1 MKKMQKFILFLAFL
15 IPIGMLAQTKV
26 TGVVTE
32 QSTGT
37 PLLGV
42 NVVIKG
48 TATGTTTDFD
58 GKYQINAANGQTIV
72 FTYVGYKIQEIA
84 YTGQA
89 TVNVALEEDASKLD
103 EVVIVGY
110 GSAEK
115 KDVTGAVESVSS
127 DNFNGGAIV
136 SPEQLIAG
144 KTAGVQVTPPSGAPG
159 TGAAIKIRGGVSSLS
174 ASSAPLIVVD
184 GVPLDQGS
192 AGLNYINANDI
203 ASFTVLKDASAA
215 SIYGSRATGGVIL
228 ITTKTGKS
236 GQPVNVSVNHF
247 TSVGNNV
254 NEVDVLS
261 SSQFREL
268 ILANGNTNQIA
279 QLGNTST
286 DWQDQIYRGSLTTD
300 TNVTVSGGFDNS
312 NYRASI
318 GFVNQEGTLRHS
330 KVERWTG
337 SVKFVQRLLED
348 DLSIEANV
356 LGALLDD
363 NFGNNGAIGAA
374 VSFDPTQSVFDP
386 NSPFGG
392 YTENVNNDGSIN
404 TIAVRNPV
412 GLQELYSNT
421 ADTKRSTGSLKIDY
435 TLPFFRD
442 LKVTV
447 KGGYDYNEVNGR
459 LNIPGVAASNF
470 NDQGLF
476 GTYNTLNRTRLLDV
490 YGLYKK
496 EIESIKSTID
506 VTVGH
511 SFQSFYR
518 SNRFQNV
525 TGLDEVT
532 GNIFKTENALESYFG
547 RLNFAY
553 DNKYLVTFNLRNDSS
568 SRLNPDDRSDF
579 FGGLS
584 LGWNIIDENFMK
596 DSKVFSQL
604 KLRAGYGE
612 TGQQEFGQDYGYIP
626 RYTTGDGQ
634 VQYQFGYNADGT
646 PRFVTTLRPEEYD
659 ENLRWER
666 SKTINLGLDFGF
678 FNDRLTGSVEV
689 YERKVEDLINFI
701 PVPAGTNLSN
711 ALFTN
716 VGNLE
721 NRGLEINLNAG
732 IVEND
737 NFSWNTNFNISFF
750 DNEITKLFLTDDP
763 TSPGTLT
770 GGIAG
775 GVGNTIQINSVGF
788 EANSFYVFKQI
799 YDPNGAPIE
808 GAYVDING
816 DGVVDTND
824 RYRYKSPNPDAVI
837 GFNSNMQYGNFD
849 FSFTMRASL
858 GNFAY
863 NNVASS
869 TGNTQALFGA
879 NTINNVNASILDTGF
894 QNQQLFSDYYVQDA
908 SFLKLDNL
916 TIGYSFDNLFN
927 KDIRMRL
934 YATGQNLFV
943 ITDYDGLDPEI
954 NGGID
959 NNFYPRSRN
968 ILMGLNLNL

>member
-1 MKKMQKFILFLAFL
+1 MQKFILFLAFL

-48 TATGTTTDFD
+48 TTTGTTTDFD
-58 GKYQINAANGQTIV
+58 GKYQISATNGQTIV
-72 FTYVGYKIQEIA
+72 FTYVGYKSQEIV
-84 YTGQA
+84 YSGQSS
-89 TVNVALEEDASKLD
+89 VNVALQEDTSQLD
-103 EVVIVGY
+103 EVVVVGY
-110 GSAEK
+110 GSAVK
-115 KDVTGAVESVSS
+115 KDVTGAVESVTS
-127 DNFNGGAIV
+127 DDFNGGAIV

-159 TGAAIKIRGGVSSLS
+159 SGSSIKIRGGVSSLS
-174 ASSAPLIVVD
+174 ASSNPLIVVD
-184 GVPLDQGS
+184 GVPLDQGNS
-192 AGLNYINANDI
+192 GLNYINANDI
-203 ASFTVLKDASAA
+203 ESFTVLKDASAA

-236 GQPVNVSVNHF
+236 GQPLNINVNHY

-254 NEVDVLS
+254 NEVDVLTS
-261 SSQFREL
+261 TEFREL
-268 ILANGNTNQIA
+268 VTANGNANQIA
-279 QLGNTST
+279 QLGDTST

-300 TNVTVSGGFDNS
+300 TNITLSGGFENS
-312 NYRASI
+312 LYRASV
-318 GFVNQEGTLRHS
+318 GYVRQEGTLRNS
-330 KVERWTG
+330 KVDRWTG
-337 SVKFVQRLLED
+337 SVKFIQRLLND
-348 DLSIEANV
+348 DLKVEVNV

-363 NFGNNGAIGAA
+363 TFGNGGAIGAA

-386 NSPFGG
+386 TSPFGG
-392 YTENVNNDGSIN
+392 YTENVNNDGTIN

-412 GLQELYSNT
+412 ALLELYDNT
-421 ADTKRSTGSLKIDY
+421 AYTRRSTGSLNIDY

-442 LKVTV
+442 VKLTA
-447 KGGYDYNEVNGR
+447 KGGYDYFEADGN
-459 LNIPGVAASNF
+459 LNIPAEAASNF
-470 NDQGLF
+470 NSQGF
-476 GTYNTLNRTRLLDV
+476 TGTNSTLNRSNLLDL
-490 YGLYKK
+490 YAFYKK
-496 EIESIKSTID
+496 DIESIKSTVD
-506 VTVGH
+506 LTVGH
-511 SFQSFYR
+511 SYQYFYR
-518 SNRFQNV
+518 SNRFRNE
-525 TGLDEVT
+525 TGLGEVT
-532 GNIFKTENALESYFG
+532 SNAFKTDNALESYFG
-547 RLNFAY
+547 RLNFSY
-553 DNKYLVTFNLRNDSS
+553 DNKYLVTLNLRNDIS

-579 FGGLS
+579 FGGVS

-596 DSKVFSQL
+596 NSKVFSQL

-612 TGQQEFGQDYGYIP
+612 TGQQEIGLDYGYIP
-626 RYTTGDGQ
+626 RYTTGDNR
-634 VQYQFGYNADGT
+634 VQYQFGYNSDGS

-689 YERKVEDLINFI
+689 YERKVEDLLNFI

-711 ALFTN
+711 QLLTN

-721 NRGLEINLNAG
+721 NRGLEINLNATP
-732 IVEND
+732 VQND
-737 NFSWNTNFNISFF
+737 KFTWNTNFNISFF
-750 DNEITKLFLTDDP
+750 ENKITKLFLTDNTD
-763 TSPGTLT
+763 SPGVLV

-775 GVGNTIQINSVGF
+775 GVGNTIQINSVGN
-788 EANSFYVFKQI
+788 EVNAFYVFKQI
-799 YDPNGAPIE
+799 YDANGAPIE
-808 GAYVDING
+808 GAYVDINA
-816 DGVVDTND
+816 DGVIDIND

-849 FSFTMRASL
+849 FGFTLRASL

-863 NNVASS
+863 NNVASN

-879 NTINNVNASILDTGF
+879 NSINNVNASILDTGF

-916 TIGYSFDNLFN
+916 TIGYNLDNLF
-927 KDIRMRL
+927 KDVRMRV

>member
-1 MKKMQKFILFLAFL
+1 MQKFILFLAFL
-15 IPIGMLAQTKV
+15 IPIGMFAQTKV

-32 QSTGT
+32 KATGT

-42 NVVIKG
+42 NVIVKG
-48 TATGTTTDFD
+48 TTNGTTTNFD
-58 GKYQINAANGQTIV
+58 GDYQITVSNGQTLV
-72 FTYVGYKIQEIA
+72 FTYVGFKNQEVL

-103 EVVIVGY
+103 EVVVVGY
-110 GSAEK
+110 GSAVK
-115 KDVTGAVESVSS
+115 KDVTGAVESVTS
-127 DNFNGGAIV
+127 DDFNGGAIV

-159 TGAAIKIRGGVSSLS
+159 SGSAIKIRGGVSSLS
-174 ASSAPLIVVD
+174 ASTNPLIVVD

-192 AGLNYINANDI
+192 SGLNYINANDI
-203 ASFTVLKDASAA
+203 ESFTVLKDASAA

-236 GQPVNVSVNHF
+236 GQPLNVNINHY
-247 TSVGNNV
+247 SSIGQNV

-261 SSQFREL
+261 ASEFRSLVE
-268 ILANGNTNQIA
+268 ANGNPNQIA
-279 QLGNTST
+279 QLGNSST
-286 DWQDQIYRGSLTTD
+286 NWQDQIYRGSYTSD
-300 TNVTVSGGFDNS
+300 TNVTLSGGFDNS

-318 GFVNQEGTLRHS
+318 GYLNQNGTLDNS
-330 KVERWTG
+330 NVKRWTG
-337 SVKFVQRLLED
+337 SVKFVQRLLND
-348 DLSIEANV
+348 DLKIEANV

-363 NFGNNGAIGAA
+363 TFGNTGAIGAA
-374 VSFDPTQSVFDP
+374 VSFDPTQTVFDST
-386 NSPFGG
+386 SPFGG
-392 YTENVNNDGSIN
+392 YTEYVNNDGSIN

-412 GLQELYSNT
+412 GLLDLFSNT
-421 ADTKRSTGSLKIDY
+421 ADTKRSTGNIKFDY

-442 LKVTV
+442 V
-447 KGGYDYNEVNGR
+447 KLTANLGYDYLEVDGN
-459 LNIPGVAASNF
+459 LVIPEQAASNF
-470 NDQGLF
+470 NDQGLV
-476 GTYNTLNRTRLLDV
+476 GTYNTLNRTRLMDV
-490 YGLYKK
+490 YANYKK
-496 EIESIKSTID
+496 EVESIKSTFD
-506 VTVGH
+506 VTLGH
-511 SFQSFYR
+511 SFQHFYR
-518 SNRFQNV
+518 FNTFQNT
-525 TGLDEVT
+525 TGLGEVT
-532 GNIFKTENALESYFG
+532 GNTTIGENALESYFG
-547 RLNFAY
+547 RFNYAY
-553 DNKYLVTFNLRNDSS
+553 DNKYLLTFNLRNDSS

-579 FGGLS
+579 FGGVS

-646 PRFVTTLRPEEYD
+646 PRFVSTLRPEEYD

-666 SKTINLGLDFGF
+666 SKTINIGLDFGF

-689 YERKVEDLINFI
+689 YEAKVEDLINFI

-721 NRGLEINLNAG
+721 NRGLEINLNAA

-737 NFSWNTNFNISFF
+737 KFSWNTNFNVSFF
-750 DNEITKLFLTDDP
+750 ENKITKLFLTDDP
-763 TSPGTLT
+763 TSIGSLT

-775 GVGNTIQINSVGF
+775 GVGNTIQINSVGY
-788 EANSFYVFKQI
+788 EANSFFVFKQI
-799 YDPNGAPIE
+799 YDAQGAPIE
-808 GAYVDING
+808 GAYVDVNA
-816 DGVVDTND
+816 DGVIDIND

-837 GFNSNMQYGNFD
+837 GFSSNMQYGNID
-849 FSFTMRASL
+849 FGFTMRASI

-863 NNVASS
+863 NNVASN
-869 TGNTQALFGA
+869 TGNVQALFGA
-879 NTINNVNASILDTGF
+879 NSINNVNSSILDTGF
-894 QNQQLFSDYYVQDA
+894 RNQQLFSDYYVQDA

-916 TIGYSFDNLFN
+916 TVGYTLEKVF
-927 KDIRMRL
+927 KDASMRL
-934 YATGQNLFV
+934 YVTGQNLFV

-954 NGGID
+954 SGGID

>member
-15 IPIGMLAQTKV
+15 IPIGMFAQTKV

-32 QSTGT
+32 KSTGT

-48 TATGTTTDFD
+48 TTTGTTTDFD
-58 GKYQINAANGQTIV
+58 GKYQISANDGQIIV
-72 FTYVGYKIQEIA
+72 FTYVGYKNQEIA

-89 TVNVALEEDASKLD
+89 TIDVALEEDASTLD
-103 EVVIVGY
+103 EVVVVGY
-110 GSAEK
+110 GSAVK
-115 KDVTGAVESVSS
+115 KDVTGAVESVTSE
-127 DNFNGGAIV
+127 DFNGGAIV

-159 TGAAIKIRGGVSSLS
+159 SGSAIKIRGGVSSLS

-203 ASFTVLKDASAA
+203 ESFTVLKDASAA

-236 GQPVNVSVNHF
+236 GQLNVNVNHF
-247 TSVGNNV
+247 TSVGSNV

-261 SSQFREL
+261 STQFRDL
-268 ILANGNTNQIA
+268 VMANGNANQIDD
-279 QLGNTST
+279 LGNAST
-286 DWQDQIYRGSLTTD
+286 NWQDEIYRGSLTHD

-312 NYRASI
+312 SYRASV
-318 GFVNQEGTLRHS
+318 GFVTQEGTLRTS
-330 KVERWTG
+330 EVDRWTG
-337 SVKFVQRLLED
+337 SLKFIQRLLND
-348 DLSIEANV
+348 DLRIEANV
-356 LGALLDD
+356 LGAILDD
-363 NFGNNGAIGAA
+363 QFGNQGAIGAA
-374 VSFDPTQSVFDP
+374 VSFDPTQTVFDP
-386 NSPFGG
+386 NSPFNG
-392 YTENVNNDGSIN
+392 YTENVNNDGTIN

-412 GLQELYSNT
+412 GLIEQNDST
-421 ADTKRSTGSLKIDY
+421 AETKRSTGSLKIDY

-442 LKVTV
+442 LKLTV
-447 KGGYDYNEVNGR
+447 KGGYDYNEVDGR
-459 LNIPGVAASNF
+459 FVIPDGAASNEVT
-470 NDQGLF
+470 DGLF
-476 GTYNTLNRTRLLDV
+476 GTNNTLNRTQLLDV
-490 YGLYKK
+490 FAFYKK
-496 EIESIKSTID
+496 DIESINTTID
-506 VTVGH
+506 VTAGH
-511 SFQSFYR
+511 SFQNFYR
-518 SNRFQNV
+518 SNRFLNV
-525 TGLDEVT
+525 DGLDQV
-532 GNIFKTENALESYFG
+532 NSNVFKTENALESYFG
-547 RLNFAY
+547 RANISIA
-553 DNKYLVTFNLRNDSS
+553 DKYLITLNLRNDIS
-568 SRLNPDDRSDF
+568 SRLNPDDRSDI
-579 FGGLS
+579 FGGVS
-584 LGWNIIDENFMK
+584 LGWNIMGEKFMEN
-596 DSKVFSQL
+596 SKVFSQL

-626 RYTTGDGQ
+626 RYTTGDGR
-634 VQYQFGYNADGT
+634 VQYQFGYNPDGS
-646 PRFVTTLRPEEYD
+646 PRFVTTIRPEEYD

-678 FNDRLTGSVEV
+678 LNDRITGSVEV

-701 PVPAGTNLSN
+701 SVPAGTNLSN
-711 ALFTN
+711 MLFTN

-721 NRGLEINLNAG
+721 NRGLEVNLNTL
-732 IVEND
+732 IVDTEK
-737 NFSWNTNFNISFF
+737 FSWNTNFNVSFF

-763 TSPGTLT
+763 TTPGSPT

-799 YDPNGAPIE
+799 YDANGAPIE

-816 DGVVDTND
+816 DGVVDIDD
-824 RYRYKSPNPDAVI
+824 RYRYKSPNADAVL

-863 NNVASS
+863 NNVASN
-869 TGNTQALFGA
+869 TGNIQSLFGA
-879 NTINNVNASILDTGF
+879 NSINNVNASILDTGF

-916 TIGYSFDNLFN
+916 TIGYTFQEAFKNT
-927 KDIRMRL
+927 RL
-934 YATGQNLFV
+934 RVYATGQNLFV

-954 NGGID
+954 DGGID

-968 ILMGLNLNL
+968 ILMGINLNL

>member
-48 TATGTTTDFD
+48 TTTGTTTDFD
-58 GKYQINAANGQTIV
+58 GKYQINVNNGQTIV
-72 FTYVGYKIQEIA
+72 FTYVGYKTQELA

-89 TVNVALEEDASKLD
+89 TVNVALEEDASKLN
-103 EVVIVGY
+103 EVVVVGY
-110 GSAEK
+110 GSAVK
-115 KDVTGAVESVSS
+115 KDVTGAVESVTS
-127 DNFNGGAIV
+127 DDFNGGAIV
-136 SPEQLIAG
+136 SPEQLISG

-159 TGAAIKIRGGVSSLS
+159 SGSAIKIRGGVSSLS
-174 ASSAPLIVVD
+174 ASSSPLIVVD
-184 GVPLDQGS
+184 GVPLDQGNS
-192 AGLNYINANDI
+192 GLNYINANDI
-203 ASFTVLKDASAA
+203 ESFTVLKDASAA

-236 GQPVNVSVNHF
+236 GQPMNINVNHY
-247 TSVGNNV
+247 TSIGKNV

-261 SSQFREL
+261 STQFRDL
-268 ILANGNTNQIA
+268 VSANGNANQIA

-286 DWQDQIYRGSLTTD
+286 DWQDQIYRSSLTSD

-312 NYRASI
+312 NYRASV
-318 GFVNQEGTLRHS
+318 GFVTQKGTLRNS
-330 KVERWTG
+330 KVDRWTG
-337 SVKFVQRLLED
+337 SVKFIQRLLDD
-348 DLSIEANV
+348 DLKIEANV

-363 NFGNNGAIGAA
+363 TFGNTGAIGAA

-386 NSPFGG
+386 TSPFGG
-392 YTENVNNDGSIN
+392 YTENVNNDGTIN

-412 GLQELYSNT
+412 GLIELYSNT

-442 LKVTV
+442 IKLTA
-447 KGGYDYNEVNGR
+447 KGGYDYFEVDGN
-459 LNIPGVAASNF
+459 LNIPAVAASNS
-470 NDQGLF
+470 NSDGLVA
-476 GTYNTLNRTRLLDV
+476 TNSTLNRSRLLDL
-490 YGLYKK
+490 YANYKK
-496 EIESIKSTID
+496 DIESIKSTVD

-511 SFQSFYR
+511 SFQNFFR
-518 SNRFQNV
+518 SNRFQNTPGV
-525 TGLDEVT
+525 GQVT
-532 GNIFKTENALESYFG
+532 GNVFKTENALESYFG
-547 RLNFAY
+547 RVNFAY
-553 DNKYLVTFNLRNDSS
+553 DDKYLLTFNLRNDSS

-634 VQYQFGYNADGT
+634 VQYQFGYNSDGS
-646 PRFVTTLRPEEYD
+646 PRFVTTIRPEEYD

-666 SKTINLGLDFGF
+666 SKTFNIGLDFGF

-721 NRGLEINLNAG
+721 NRGLEINLNAT

-737 NFSWNTNFNISFF
+737 NFSWNTNFNVSFF
-750 DNEITKLFLTDDP
+750 ENKITKLFLTDDP
-763 TSPGTLT
+763 TSPGSPT

-775 GVGNTIQINSVGF
+775 GVGNTIQINSVGY

-799 YDPNGAPIE
+799 YDANGAPIE
-808 GAYVDING
+808 GAYVDINA
-816 DGVVDTND
+816 DGVIDTND
-824 RYRYKSPNPDAVI
+824 RYRYESPNPDAVL
-837 GFNSNMQYGNFD
+837 GFTSNMQYGKFD
-849 FSFTMRASL
+849 FGFTMRASI

-863 NNVASS
+863 NNVASN
-869 TGNTQALFGA
+869 TGNVAALFGA
-879 NTINNVNASILDTGF
+879 NSINNVNASILDTGF

-916 TIGYSFDNLFN
+916 TIGYNLDNIF
-927 KDIRMRL
+927 KDVRMRV

-954 NGGID
+954 GGGID

-968 ILMGLNLNL
+968 ILMGINLNL